1 MRYYSHCALVLLAAA
16 SSNLFV
22 PPAMAQDWFTMSG
35 YPELKGSDLVE
46 ISPVLTTWQKQ
57 VTLEIRTSRRSER
70 EGYGGVKYRSYRG
83 MAAVDCEQRKGWF
96 LTLTFYGLPDW
107 EGDPVRTASYRPEE
121 APMVFAEIPGFPA
134 DRLINAA
141 CAAVR

>member
-1 MRYYSHCALVLLAAA
+1 MRYFSRLVQWLLAATTTCLVA
-16 SSNLFV
+16 I
-22 PPAMAQDWFTMSG
+22 PATAEDWFTMSG

-57 VTLEIRTSRRSER
+57 VTLEVRTSRKAER

-83 MAAVDCEQRKGWF
+83 MAAVDCELRRGWF
-96 LTLTFYGLPDW
+96 LTLTFYSQPDW
-107 EGDPVRTASYRPEE
+107 EGTPIKTASYQPEE
-121 APMVFAEIPGFPA
+121 APMVFADIPGTPST
-134 DRLINAA
+134 RLINAA

>member
-1 MRYYSHCALVLLAAA
+1 MRYLSRLGLVLLAAA
-16 SSNLFV
+16 SASIF
-22 PPAMAQDWFTMSG
+22 ATAAAAEDWFTMSG

-57 VTLEIRTSRRSER
+57 VTLEIRTSRKSER

-83 MAAVDCEQRKGWF
+83 MAAVDCELRKGWF
-96 LTLTFYGLPDW
+96 MTLTFFGQPDW
-107 EGDPVRTASYRPEE
+107 EGAPIKTASYKAEE
-121 APMVFAEIPGFPA
+121 APMVFAEIPGLPA